1 MVRIHVGQPLQSSNY
16 DECAQEQLEQQHPG
30 SRRLITPHRHF
41 VPVGLGIAGTFAL
54 LTQIIDEAEKKRP
67 GLTAILSCS
76 HHGPRNRTALSSC
89 SGSPTLVTEPP
100 DIKARARNLVRRHWR
115 LID

>member
-54 LTQIIDEAEKKRP
+54 LTQIIDEAEKKTARP
-67 GLTAILSCS
+67 DGHSFV
-76 HHGPRNRTALSSC
+76 LSSW
-89 SGSPTLVTEPP
+89 SAESNGTF
-100 DIKARARNLVRRHWR
+100 IM
-115 LID
+115 